1 MSVWSVLEENVA
13 CESIC
18 HLVSEDLF
26 VNCPSE
32 RLSDLV
38 PEVGH
43 AGHTGILG
51 VVGVDD
57 ADEVIFGERLEVEE
71 QVLHRLVVGLFVC
84 GESGK
89 QARQA
94 VNHDHAKVHLDLPA
108 LELGQY
114 HGEEHEKL
122 LQVEDFDD
130 SEA

>member
-13 CESIC
+13 RESIC
-18 HLVSEDLF
+18 HLVCEDLF

-32 RLSDLV
+32 RLADLV

-43 AGHTGILG
+43 AGHTGIFR

-57 ADEVIFGERLEVEE
+57 AHEVIFGESLEVEE
-71 QVLHRLVVGLFVC
+71 QVLHHLVVDLFVC
-84 GESGK
+84 GEPGE
-89 QARQA
+89 QAGQA
-94 VNHDHAKVHLDLPA
+94 VNHDHAKVHLDLPP
-108 LELGQY
+108 LELGKD
-114 HGEEHEKL
+114 HGEKHEEL

>member
-18 HLVSEDLF
+18 HLVCEDLF

-57 ADEVIFGERLEVEE
+57 ADEVIFGECLKVEE
-71 QVLHRLVVGLFVC
+71 QVFDHLVVGLLVGGLG
-84 GESGK
+84 GEET
-89 QARQA
+89 RQT
-94 VNHDHAKVHLDLPA
+94 VDHDQLEINLQLLALQLSQDHRKEHKELLEVAHLDYA
-108 LELGQY
+108 Q
-114 HGEEHEKL
+114 
-122 LQVEDFDD
+122 
-130 SEA
+130 S